1 MDSFAAYGSDEG
13 SDGETAAAEGAPSE
27 PQVDATASFRPVWQ
41 EDEDDDESEDE
52 SRKDSGETARNDG
65 TRIVE
70 ASEAAEAPEPKKR
83 KLINPFAAMQEAS
96 ASATFLSTGAKG
108 EDPEFFASSPS
119 VPAASAPAQRTH
131 VVTEGAAGGSITSAP
146 APEHKGSAASAAAS
160 QKKKEETTRQK
171 NARKQKLGQAN
182 FTVKSN
188 RECPDIWQGS

>member
-1 MDSFAAYGSDEG
+1 MDSFAAYGSSDEG
-13 SDGETAAAEGAPSE
+13 SDVETAAAEGAPSE
-27 PQVDATASFRPVWQ
+27 TQVDATASFRPAWR
-41 EDEDDDESEDE
+41 EDEDGSEDE
-52 SRKDSGETARNDG
+52 SRKDSGETARDDG
-65 TRIVE
+65 TRIAE

-96 ASATFLSTGAKG
+96 ASASFLSTGAKG
-108 EDPEFFASSPS
+108 DDPEFFTSSPS

-131 VVTEGAAGGSITSAP
+131 VATEGAAGGLTSAP
-146 APEHKGSAASAAAS
+146 APEHKGAASAAAS

>member
-13 SDGETAAAEGAPSE
+13 SDGEPSAAEGAPSE
-27 PQVDATASFRPVWQ
+27 PLVAATASFCPAWQ
-41 EDEDDDESEDE
+41 EDEDDDGSEE
-52 SRKDSGETARNDG
+52 ERRKDSGETARNDG

-70 ASEAAEAPEPKKR
+70 ASEAAEAPQPKKR
-83 KLINPFAAMQEAS
+83 KLINPFAAMQEGRKAS
-96 ASATFLSTGAKG
+96 FLSTGAKG
-108 EDPEFFASSPS
+108 EDPEFFTSSPS

-131 VVTEGAAGGSITSAP
+131 VATEGAAGGSITAAP
-146 APEHKGSAASAAAS
+146 APEHKGAAASAAAS

>member
-1 MDSFAAYGSDEG
+1 MDSFAAYGSSDEG
-13 SDGETAAAEGAPSE
+13 SDGETAVAEGAPCE
-27 PQVDATASFRPVWQ
+27 PHVDATASFRPAWK
-41 EDEDDDESEDE
+41 EDDDESEDD
-52 SRKDSGETARNDG
+52 SRKDSGETARDDG

-70 ASEAAEAPEPKKR
+70 ASEVAGAPEPKKR

-108 EDPEFFASSPS
+108 EDPEFFTSSPS
-119 VPAASAPAQRTH
+119 VSAASVPAQRTR
-131 VVTEGAAGGSITSAP
+131 VATEGAAGCSITSAP
-146 APEHKGSAASAAAS
+146 APEHKGAAASAAAS